1 MQIIFFSSKDSG
13 ETRTMH
19 NKSRSIEIM
28 MGSEKNDSN
37 KELSESLLQNY
48 SEGLEESRR
57 GSEFV
62 DNSIDLLYCHLQR
75 ISLKRGGSFAD
86 SPKWLKNEKATI
98 NSKNIDNNCFHYALT
113 VTLKYKNIK
122 KYLQR
127 VSKIKPFV
135 EQYSWN
141 ETDLPSHSKGW
152 EKFELI
158 ISHLF
163 LIFCL
168 CNAIL
173 KK

>member
-1 MQIIFFSSKDSG
+1 MENLVNIANHFFSSKDSG

-86 SPKWLKNEKATI
+86 SPKWLKNKKATI
-98 NSKNIDNNCFHYALT
+98 NSKNIDNNCFH
-113 VTLKYKNIK
+113 
-122 KYLQR
+122 
-127 VSKIKPFV
+127 
-135 EQYSWN
+135 
-141 ETDLPSHSKGW
+141 
-152 EKFELI
+152 
-158 ISHLF
+158 
-163 LIFCL
+163 
-168 CNAIL
+168 
-173 KK
+173 

>member
-1 MQIIFFSSKDSG
+1 MQIIFIYSKDSR

-19 NKSRSIEIM
+19 NKNRSIEIM
-28 MGSEKNDSN
+28 MGSEKNDN
-37 KELSESLLQNY
+37 IKELRESLLQNY
-48 SEGLEESRR
+48 QEGLEESMR

-62 DNSIDLLYCHLQR
+62 DDSIDLLYCHLQR
-75 ISLKRGGSFAD
+75 ISLKRRGSFAD
-86 SPKWLKNEKATI
+86 FPKWLKNEKATI
-98 NSKNIDNNCFHYALT
+98 NSKNNDNNCFHYALT
-113 VTLKYKNIK
+113 VTLKYQNIK

-127 VSKIKPFV
+127 ISKIKPFV
-135 EQYSWN
+135 EQYNWK

-163 LIFCL
+163 LTFCL
-168 CNAIL
+168 CYEIL

>member
-163 LIFCL
+163 LTFCL
-168 CNAIL
+168 CYEIL